1 MFVHQVDK
9 FFRTDGLL
17 QIKQFSNYT
26 ISRRHG
32 ENITKES
39 FRWAGYRGCR
49 IFAPMKKIY
58 CLSTCSTCNRI
69 LKEIQAEKKGFTL
82 QDIKTEKI
90 TVSQLEELKE
100 KAGSYEALFS
110 RRAIRYKEMGLKDKR
125 LTEKDYRRLILGEY
139 TFLKRP
145 VILSGDELFVGS
157 EKATVERL
165 KKAVR

>member
-1 MFVHQVDK
+1 
-9 FFRTDGLL
+9 
-17 QIKQFSNYT
+17 
-26 ISRRHG
+26 
-32 ENITKES
+32 
-39 FRWAGYRGCR
+39 
-49 IFAPMKKIY
+49 MKKIY